1 MREEY
6 AQFLLEKTREDY
18 NKIANHFSRT
28 RSYIPKDILYLK
40 KFIQKSEKILD
51 LGCGNGR
58 LFEIKNDAEY
68 FGADVSSKMIEI
80 AKKSYPQGK
89 FFLTSPL
96 SLPFQDHFFDKVF
109 CLSVFHHTPSFKYRM
124 KILKEI
130 KRVLKKDGI
139 LILTVWNLLPKK
151 KVKWL
156 LLKYT
161 IFKLIGKSNLDF
173 FDIFLPWKDSQGNI
187 IIERYLHVFTLNSLK
202 NTVQKAGFKVLEERI
217 LERSKKESNLFIAA
231 SPL

>member
-1 MREEY
+1 
-6 AQFLLEKTREDY
+6 
-18 NKIANHFSRT
+18 
-28 RSYIPKDILYLK
+28 LK
-40 KFIQKSEKILD
+40 KFIKKGEKILD

-80 AKKSYPQGK
+80 AKKNYPQGK

-109 CLSVFHHTPSFKYRM
+109 CLSVFHHIPSFKYRM
-124 KILKEI
+124 QFLKEI
-130 KRVLKKDGI
+130 KRVLKKDGT

-151 KVKWL
+151 RVKWL

-161 IFKLIGKSNLDF
+161 IFKLIGKSKLGF
-173 FDIFLPWKDSQGNI
+173 FDIFLPWKDSKGNI
-187 IIERYLHVFTLNSLK
+187 IIQRYLHVFTLNSLK
-202 NTVQKAGFKVLEERI
+202 NTLEKAGFRVLEAKI
-217 LERSKKESNLFIAA
+217 LKRSKKESNLFIMARPC
-231 SPL
+231 SPVRQNLPP

>member
-1 MREEY
+1 
-6 AQFLLEKTREDY
+6 
-18 NKIANHFSRT
+18 
-28 RSYIPKDILYLK
+28 
-40 KFIQKSEKILD
+40 
-51 LGCGNGR
+51 
-58 LFEIKNDAEY
+58 
-68 FGADVSSKMIEI
+68 
-80 AKKSYPQGK
+80 
-89 FFLTSPL
+89 
-96 SLPFQDHFFDKVF
+96 
-109 CLSVFHHTPSFKYRM
+109 M